1 LRFFFFWRQFSKNH
15 NRRRRA
21 VEKAKSVISRLP
33 RWMTVFET
41 LFFSRLAIGHATA
54 RPTDATKP
62 STRSRVP
69 SFEHVR
75 RTDNQVKNRF
85 NSTLRR
91 VLAAGARVGSA
102 PSAPSAKR
110 RRLSERDSPSSPGK
124 SANSCETRAV
134 AESGSENNA
143 VVGLEQLVAASLQ
156 VERRESDGE
165 AEDDTSTK
173 STNTKAHAAAGAAD
187 GEGSVRGARAFA
199 DHASLLA
206 GMQLQQQLA
215 QLASMAYPAFH
226 GVSVNSMPATFP
238 TAKVVPVTP
247 APAPEPSAT
256 SAMDAALVAGNSF
269 VAALQAQ
276 LAVSH
281 AASQVKSMWDP
292 MQAMQY
298 ASQQAPSSADL
309 AMAARAILAA
319 QSMAGAP
326 R

>member
-1 LRFFFFWRQFSKNH
+1 
-15 NRRRRA
+15 
-21 VEKAKSVISRLP
+21 
-33 RWMTVFET
+33 MTVFET
-41 LFFSRLAIGHATA
+41 LFFSCLAIGHATA

-62 STRSRVP
+62 STRS
-69 SFEHVR
+69 FENVR

-91 VLAAGARVGSA
+91 VLAASARGTA
-102 PSAPSAKR
+102 APSAKR
-110 RRLSERDSPSSPGK
+110 RRRSDCDSPSSPGK
-124 SANSCETRAV
+124 SANSCETRAIV
-134 AESGSENNA
+134 ESASEGGA
-143 VVGLEQLVAASLQ
+143 IVGLEQLVAASLQ
-156 VERRESDGE
+156 VERREGDGE
-165 AEDDTSTK
+165 AEDTSAK
-173 STNTKAHAAAGAAD
+173 STATKAHAAAGAAD

-247 APAPEPSAT
+247 APAPEPSAA
-256 SAMDAALVAGNSF
+256 SAMDPALVAGNSF